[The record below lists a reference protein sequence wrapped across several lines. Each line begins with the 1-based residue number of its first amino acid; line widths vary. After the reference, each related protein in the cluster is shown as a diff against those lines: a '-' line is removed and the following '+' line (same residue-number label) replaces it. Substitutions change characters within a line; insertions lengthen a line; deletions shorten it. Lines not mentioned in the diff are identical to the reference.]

1 LPFSRPTL
9 PQIAA
14 RVKTDISTALDSTA
28 AFFRRS
34 FERGVQMAMAGVS
47 HHLHGHMA
55 WIALQ
60 LDPTSADDDMVE
72 KIHGNPWGITKVAA
86 VQAVITVTAT
96 GTNGTVVPDTTT
108 SYLRSD
114 GTRFTVTTGDTVAG
128 GTITLTLTA
137 DEPGASGNTDAGE
150 VLTIESPIAGLSTT
164 ATVATRPTDG
174 ADEETPEAYLD
185 RVLQRRRTPPR
196 GGAVGDYEAWLLEVA
211 GITRAWEYPRQEGP
225 GTVTCYVVNDAA
237 DPITVSSAKLA
248 ECAAHLD
255 TATRQP
261 TTADVYVYTPTLQ
274 AVNLTINISPN
285 TAAVQAAITT
295 ELEALITR
303 VASPGGTEV
312 LLSAINEAISI
323 APGETDHAVVSPVA
337 DITVPFGSMAT
348 LGTVT
353 YGTLP

>member
-72 KIHGNPWGITKVAA
+72 KLHGNPWGITKIAA
-86 VQAVITVTAT
+86 VEAVHTITAT
-96 GTNGTVVPDTTT
+96 GTNGTIVPDTTT
-108 SYLRSD
+108 AYIRSD
-114 GTRFTVTTGDTVAG
+114 GTRFVVTTGGTVSG
-128 GTITLTLTA
+128 GTVTLTITA
-137 DEPGASGNTDAGE
+137 DEAGAAGNTDVDE

-164 ATVATRPTDG
+164 ATVASTTTTG
-174 ADEETPEAYLD
+174 ADQETPEAYLD

-225 GTVTCYVVNDAA
+225 GTITCYIVNDED
-237 DPITVSSAKLA
+237 DPITVSVATIA
-248 ECAAHLD
+248 AAQAHLN

-261 TTADVYVYTPTLQ
+261 TTVDCFIYTPTLQ
-274 AVNLTINISPN
+274 PINYTINITPN
-285 TAAVQAAITT
+285 NAAVQTAITEQLQIMT
-295 ELEALITR
+295 DR
-303 VASPGGTEV
+303 VAHPGGMSV
-312 LLSAINEAISI
+312 LLSEINEAISV
-323 APGETDHAVVSPVA
+323 APGETNHVTVSPAA
-337 DITVPFGSMAT
+337 DVVVPFGSMAT
-348 LGTVT
+348 LGTIT
-353 YGTLP
+353 FGTL

>member
-34 FERGVQMAMAGVS
+34 FERGVQNAMSGVS
-47 HHLHGHMA
+47 HHLHGHVA

-72 KIHGNPWGITKVAA
+72 KLHGNPWGITKVAA
-86 VQAVITVTAT
+86 VAAVITVTAT
-96 GTNGTVVPDTTT
+96 GTNGTVVPATTT

-114 GTRFTVTTGDTVAG
+114 GTRFTVTTGGTVSG
-128 GTITLTLTA
+128 GTVTLTLTA
-137 DEPGASGNTDAGE
+137 DEEGASGNTDAGE
-150 VLTIESPIAGLSTT
+150 ILTIESPIAGLSTT

-174 ADEETPEAYLD
+174 ADQETPEAYLD

-225 GTVTCYVVNDAA
+225 GTVTCYVVNDDD
-237 DPITVSSAKLA
+237 DPITVSAAKLI
-248 ECAAHLD
+248 ECAAHLN

-261 TTADVYVYTPTLQ
+261 TTVDCYVYTPTLQ
-274 AVNLTINISPN
+274 PINYTINITPN
-285 TAAVQAAITT
+285 TAAVQTAITEQLQIMT
-295 ELEALITR
+295 DR
-303 VASPGGTEV
+303 VAHPGGMSV
-312 LLSAINEAISI
+312 LLSEINEAISI
-323 APGETDHAVVSPVA
+323 APGETNHATVSPAA
-337 DITVPFGSMAT
+337 DVVVPFGSMAS
-348 LGTVT
+348 LGTIT
-353 YGTLP
+353 FGTLP